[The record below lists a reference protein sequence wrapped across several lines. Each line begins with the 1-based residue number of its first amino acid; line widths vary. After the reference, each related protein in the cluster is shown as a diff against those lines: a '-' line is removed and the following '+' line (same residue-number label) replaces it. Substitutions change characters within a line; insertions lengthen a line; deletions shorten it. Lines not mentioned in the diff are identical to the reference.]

1 MILNVTARALIV
13 IGGKLLLVSN
23 TGDYWYT
30 PGGRLEPGESLEQCL
45 VREVFEETGLQVEVG
60 NLIHVAEFI
69 EVEHSRHKI
78 ECYFVARTI
87 GDIARIDWQDQDGP
101 VEHRRLFTPEEIRSA
116 SNVFPSFLGLGT
128 WLNPPATNL
137 YEGIERR

>member
-13 IGGKLLLVSN
+13 TGEKLLLVSN

-45 VREVFEETGLQVEVG
+45 VREVFEETGLQIEVD

-69 EVEHSRHKI
+69 EIEQSRHKI
-78 ECYFVARTI
+78 ECYFVARAI
-87 GDIARIDWQDQDGP
+87 GDTAKIDWQDQDGP
-101 VEHRRLFTPEEIRSA
+101 VEHRRLFTLEEIRSA
-116 SNVFPSFLGLGT
+116 SNVFPKFLGLGT
-128 WLNPPATNL
+128 WLLPQTINL
-137 YEGIERR
+137 YQGLERR